1 MYKGARRRNKCS
13 IFKIMLHSKEYD
25 HTIMY
30 IYVAE
35 IKLPQLVECII
46 YFKTA

>member
-1 MYKGARRRNKCS
+1 
-13 IFKIMLHSKEYD
+13 MLHSKEYD

-46 YFKTA
+46 YFKTACVNQQMVVCRLV